1 MENRITPVGKDSQLW
16 EIAHQRASFKRHL
29 FTYLIMTVFFWVVW
43 YLSGGYDV
51 NSFPWPV
58 WPMIGWGIGIAFH
71 YVNAYVLPKSNA
83 TEREYEKLIKEQQS
97 KQNI

>member
-29 FTYLIMTVFFWVVW
+29 FTYLIMNVFFWVVW

>member
-1 MENRITPVGKDSQLW
+1 MTPVGKDSQLW

-29 FTYLIMTVFFWVVW
+29 FTYLIMNIFFWVVW